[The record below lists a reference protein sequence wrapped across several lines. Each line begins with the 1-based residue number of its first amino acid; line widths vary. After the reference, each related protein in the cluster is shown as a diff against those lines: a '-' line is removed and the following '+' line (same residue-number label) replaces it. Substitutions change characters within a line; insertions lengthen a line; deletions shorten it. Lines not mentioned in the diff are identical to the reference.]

1 MKTPIAALTMTA
13 LLLVAGG
20 CQVGGNS
27 IANSHPSDGGE
38 ARFGVF
44 GLNPFVGS
52 AGSTQQNSSR
62 PSGAFTA
69 TSSILAEDRTFTLS
83 AAHQVFEITD
93 SQAAPVLAAKAILG
107 SVSFRYGTLSNQ
119 IVVTRSF
126 NGQLG
131 TSSNDLGNPANPD
144 ISINSGWAYIA
155 MDSSYANGT
164 NTGYRPIVRTK
175 RVIAMSQGTSMLI
188 FNDPA
193 TSEEFI
199 INRAN
204 AVGNITVTLNNNP
217 NPFIVQPG
225 YFMRV
230 SGTETSPTGETPKL
244 ISGEDSAGKL
254 RSFMRHV
261 ARPRMILFPQDV
273 GE

>member
-1 MKTPIAALTMTA
+1 MKTPLAGLAIAV
-13 LLLVAGG
+13 LLLGIGG

-52 AGSTQQNSSR
+52 AGSTQQNNSR

-107 SVSFRYGTLSNQ
+107 SVSFKYGTIST

-131 TSSNDLGNPANPD
+131 TSSNDIGNPANPD

-155 MDSSYANGT
+155 MDSGYANGT

-193 TSEEFI
+193 TPEEFI

-204 AVGNITVTLNNNP
+204 AVGNVTVTLNNNP
-217 NPFIVQPG
+217 NPVIVQPG

-230 SGTETSPTGETPKL
+230 SGTETSPIGEAPKL
-244 ISGEDSAGKL
+244 ISGEAENSKL

-261 ARPRMILFPQDV
+261 ARPRMIVFPQDV
-273 GE
+273 GD